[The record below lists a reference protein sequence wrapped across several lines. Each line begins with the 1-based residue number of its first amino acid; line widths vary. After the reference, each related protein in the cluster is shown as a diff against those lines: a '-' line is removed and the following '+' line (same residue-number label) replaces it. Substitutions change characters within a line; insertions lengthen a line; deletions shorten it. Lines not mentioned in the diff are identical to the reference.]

1 MKKKIF
7 AGLLSTVMT
16 FGACTVVGFA
26 DTSTK
31 THVNY
36 QPPAGI
42 GLEEVHVNQN
52 GYNENY
58 EIWKAI
64 NELKKSING
73 EQDNTQEEADSDE
86 IKVTVNGEK
95 IIFDVPPQLINN
107 CTMVPLRKIFEA
119 IGADVLWDGVTQTV
133 TATKGDQKITAT
145 INNTNAY
152 VNGALKTLNVP
163 PVIIDGRTLVPVRF
177 IATALGANVEW
188 NSETKTVVINT

>member
-1 MKKKIF
+1 MKKKIL

-16 FGACTVVGFA
+16 FGACTIVGFT
-26 DTSTK
+26 DTRSP
-31 THVNY
+31 HVNTS
-36 QPPAGI
+36 PDSGSC
-42 GLEEVHVNQN
+42 EVITVNVNPN

-119 IGADVLWDGVTQTV
+119 IGADVLWDGATQTV

-163 PVIIDGRTLVPVRF
+163 PVIIEGRTLVPVRF

-188 NSETKTVVINT
+188 NSKTNTVVINT

>member
-1 MKKKIF
+1 MKKKIL
-7 AGLLSTVMT
+7 AGLLSTVIT

-26 DTSTK
+26 DTQGP
-31 THVNY
+31 HVNY

-119 IGADVLWDGVTQTV
+119 IGADVLWDGATQTV

-163 PVIIDGRTLVPVRF
+163 PVIIEGRTLVPVRF

-188 NSETKTVVINT
+188 NSKTNTVVINT